1 MVDRESGLPSSDD
14 FIRLEGEV
22 FERIST
28 RHRRQVLRHRLVAV
42 AAVIVIAGAGV
53 AAGTIANP
61 TQQSKFA
68 YCYQGSTTNSR
79 VAQLG
84 FPTNRGYAT
93 RPGSSVNPEQVAN
106 ALFLCEGA
114 WQNGIFDSTGDTG
127 PFPVPRLQVCLR
139 DDLIVSVFRKSNAA
153 ESAETFCNNLGL
165 SAP

>member
-1 MVDRESGLPSSDD
+1 MKLNSSAPSPSD
-14 FIRLEGEV
+14 FARIEGDL
-22 FERIST
+22 FERIT
-28 RHRRQVLRHRLVAV
+28 VRHRRQVLRHRLVAV
-42 AAVIVIAGAGV
+42 AAVLVVAGAGV

-79 VAQLG
+79 VAELG
-84 FPTNRGYAT
+84 FPTNRGFAVK
-93 RPGSSVNPEQVAN
+93 PGTAANPKQVAN

-114 WQNGIFDSTGDTG
+114 WRNGIFDTTGATG

-139 DDLIVSVFRKSNAA
+139 DDLIVSVFRKPNASQ
-153 ESAETFCNNLGL
+153 SADAFCSNLGL